1 MAVPQSNLLEGENV
15 VRLAAEGTDLDV
27 TALDSVQLTYR
38 RLYKAEGGVLRCTV
52 SKGGLVTI
60 DGFSSPHIRVVDVT
74 NPGTVKVLAG
84 RVTGDAATGYQVSVF
99 KTSGSGTRTWLAFS
113 ADAILSPV
121 EVKANQPSAW
131 HQTGQGADLA
141 IISHGDFL
149 ENLSPLKT
157 LRELQ
162 GLSVALIDVED
173 LYDEFSYGT
182 KTPNALKDFLTRA
195 SAFWQTPPR
204 FVLLAGNASSDP
216 RNYLGFDDRDF
227 VPTKLIET
235 VYLETASD
243 DWFVDFDNDGLPDMA
258 IGRLPIQT
266 AEEAATVV
274 SKIIAYEQAEAGDWA
289 SEVLMVASRNAE
301 FDFEQASREVGD
313 LLPQEMTVW
322 SVYQGQTDDETART
336 AVLGS
341 INEGKLMINFIGH
354 GSVLIWQGNLLT
366 SEDSQHLINGLR
378 SPFFVN
384 MTCLNGFFQA
394 PYADSLAEALL
405 KADQGG
411 AIAVWASSGL
421 TDPEWQVPMNKELI
435 RLLFNGQGLPLGEA
449 TARAKA
455 ATSDQDMRRTWILFG
470 DPTTRLKP

>member
-1 MAVPQSNLLEGENV
+1 
-15 VRLAAEGTDLDV
+15 
-27 TALDSVQLTYR
+27 
-38 RLYKAEGGVLRCTV
+38 
-52 SKGGLVTI
+52 
-60 DGFSSPHIRVVDVT
+60 
-74 NPGTVKVLAG
+74 
-84 RVTGDAATGYQVSVF
+84 
-99 KTSGSGTRTWLAFS
+99 
-113 ADAILSPV
+113 
-121 EVKANQPSAW
+121 
-131 HQTGQGADLA
+131 
-141 IISHGDFL
+141 
-149 ENLSPLKT
+149 
-157 LRELQ
+157 
-162 GLSVALIDVED
+162 
-173 LYDEFSYGT
+173 
-182 KTPNALKDFLTRA
+182 
-195 SAFWQTPPR
+195 
-204 FVLLAGNASSDP
+204 
-216 RNYLGFDDRDF
+216 
-227 VPTKLIET
+227 
-235 VYLETASD
+235 
-243 DWFVDFDNDGLPDMA
+243 
-258 IGRLPIQT
+258 
-266 AEEAATVV
+266 
-274 SKIIAYEQAEAGDWA
+274 
-289 SEVLMVASRNAE
+289 
-301 FDFEQASREVGD
+301 
-313 LLPQEMTVW
+313 MTVW

-470 DPTTRLKP
+470 DPTTKLK